1 MNSPEVTNAIIALTL
16 LILLIFPIVILSAR
30 QRRFIQ
36 LDRAHKSA
44 ETERMARSI
53 SIALCLYVSLFALSY
68 LPRLLFGDSLL
79 TELSWLV
86 VWIAGLI
93 TAFVYDRAAERVTRR
108 LGLTKKEIKA
118 FQSEGCVTHR

>member
-53 SIALCLYVSLFALSY
+53 SIALRLYVSLFALSY

>member
-53 SIALCLYVSLFALSY
+53 SIALRLYVSLFALSY

-93 TAFVYDRAAERVTRR
+93 TAFVYDRAAKRVMRR
-108 LGLTKKEIKA
+108 LGLIKKEIKA
-118 FQSEGCVTHR
+118 FQSEGRVTHR

>member
-53 SIALCLYVSLFALSY
+53 SIALRLYVSLFALSY

-118 FQSEGCVTHR
+118 FQSEGRVTHR